1 MFIFSATKYCLT
13 LKQKV
18 LKIWPS
24 SKLLAFGQVSFFMI
38 FFPFLGN
45 CAMYSNIFF
54 SPHETTC
61 LTVASMEEVVYDQ
74 TFILIKWFHI
84 IYTLTEFSF
93 GVFKIVQFHGAT
105 EYFSIYTWIKI
116 PLQLNSCLKPIQHT
130 VICLTKDYQNASV
143 VLGLTQGK
151 KY

>member
-1 MFIFSATKYCLT
+1 MFIFSAPKYCLT

-18 LKIWPS
+18 RKIWPS

-38 FFPFLGN
+38 FFFLFWAIVQCN
-45 CAMYSNIFF
+45 QIFF

-84 IYTLTEFSF
+84 IYTLTEFWF
-93 GVFKIVQFHGAT
+93 GVFKIAQFHSAT

-130 VICLTKDYQNASV
+130 VICLTKGY
-143 VLGLTQGK
+143 
-151 KY
+151 